1 VMQTKF
7 QFERTIYIIP

>member
-1 VMQTKF
+1 MQTKF